1 MPLRHLISAL
11 RWLEIPT
18 KGGEPMVALRC
29 PCEQG
34 KELWGEVWWAGG
46 QPRWVFF
53 DDRKTGVVWS
63 EQVTY
68 CPECGSRLE
77 RDTLRPVTP
86 PT

>member
-1 MPLRHLISAL
+1 
-11 RWLEIPT
+11 
-18 KGGEPMVALRC
+18 MVALRC

-46 QPRWVFF
+46 QSRWVFF
-53 DDRKTGVVWS
+53 DDRKTGVIWS

-68 CPECGSRLE
+68 CPECGTQLE

-86 PT
+86 AT